1 MLRDASETKLQR
13 RLDGLFEPV
22 GAKGSEGREIT
33 NGKEPASLI
42 PQSLEGSNVSPYESM
57 VRLLQMNRSFESNMK
72 AIKEAEQIDEAGT
85 AMMKAV

>member
-1 MLRDASETKLQR
+1 LLRDASETKLQR

-57 VRLLQMNRSFESNMK
+57 VRLMEMNRSYEQS
-72 AIKEAEQIDEAGT
+72 IKMIEEA
-85 AMMKAV
+85 KAVDESGTQLLKVV